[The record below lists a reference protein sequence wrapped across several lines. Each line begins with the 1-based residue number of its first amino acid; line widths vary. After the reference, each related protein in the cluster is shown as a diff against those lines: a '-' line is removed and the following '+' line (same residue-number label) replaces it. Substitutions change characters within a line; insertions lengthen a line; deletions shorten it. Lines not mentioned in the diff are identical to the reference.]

1 MKSIDLSLPRG
12 HYFPTGHADSE
23 MPIQNADYRKFAG
36 KETLKSS
43 ERKLRARKRTADRRP
58 PSNSPAASSSF
69 LTTLDRN
76 SLHTGSRA
84 DFVYQSL
91 RNAIWEGRF
100 AKGERIREEDIAQ
113 SLGVSRTPV
122 REALQRL
129 QRRGL
134 LVIRAGRGF
143 AVAQLSNKQIFDL
156 YAVREILEGSAAR
169 FAAQHATETEIA
181 VLYQLQKQLA
191 KEGRD
196 LLALVTLNRRFHQHI
211 YEATHNQ
218 YLLETLEVLND
229 SMALLQNLT
238 FQMPSRHGQSDIEH
252 LRIVRAI
259 EKRDQDGAEKA
270 ARHHI
275 QQALKCRLEYFTA
288 DEA

>member
-1 MKSIDLSLPRG
+1 MQAVQPLLSIMSLHHVG
-12 HYFPTGHADSE
+12 
-23 MPIQNADYRKFAG
+23 RKR
-36 KETLKSS
+36 TLKSAQDQ
-43 ERKLRARKRTADRRP
+43 LRAKKRTPERRAAA
-58 PSNSPAASSSF
+58 NSAASAAATGAGF
-69 LTTLDRN
+69 LTTLDR
-76 SLHTGSRA
+76 SAHTGSRA
-84 DFVYQSL
+84 DFVYESL

-100 AKGERIREEDIAQ
+100 ARGERIREEDIGK

-129 QRRGL
+129 QQRGL
-134 LVIRAGRGF
+134 LVVRPGRGF

-156 YAVREILEGSAAR
+156 YAMREILEGSAAR
-169 FAAQHATETEIA
+169 LAAQHATESEIA
-181 VLYQLQKQLA
+181 ILYQLQKQLS
-191 KEGRD
+191 KEGHD

-218 YLLETLEVLND
+218 YLLQMLEVLND

-238 FQMPSRHGQSDIEH
+238 VLMPSRHGQSDIEH

-275 QQALKCRLEYFTA
+275 QQARKCRLEYFA
-288 DEA
+288 AQEAQL

>member
-1 MKSIDLSLPRG
+1 MKAVRPLLSMVSLPRG
-12 HYFPTGHADSE
+12 ARTRALRSTQG
-23 MPIQNADYRKFAG
+23 Q
-36 KETLKSS
+36 
-43 ERKLRARKRTADRRP
+43 LRARKRTPERRA
-58 PSNSPAASSSF
+58 AASHPAKGARF
-69 LTTLDRN
+69 LTTLDR

-84 DFVYQSL
+84 DFVYESL

-100 AKGERIREEDIAQ
+100 ARGERIREEDIAK

-129 QRRGL
+129 QQRGL
-134 LVIRAGRGF
+134 LVVRPGRGF

-156 YAVREILEGSAAR
+156 YAMREILEGSAAR
-169 FAAQHATETEIA
+169 FAAQHATESEIA
-181 VLYQLQKQLA
+181 ILYQLQKQLS
-191 KEGRD
+191 KEGHD

-211 YEATHNQ
+211 YEAAHNQ
-218 YLLETLEVLND
+218 YLLEMLEVLND

-238 FQMPSRHGQSDIEH
+238 VLMPSRHDQSDIEH

-259 EKRDQDGAEKA
+259 ERGDQDGAEKA

-275 QQALKCRLEYFTA
+275 QQARKCRLEYFAAHETQL
-288 DEA
+288 

>member
-1 MKSIDLSLPRG
+1 MKAVRPLLSMMSLYGGAR
-12 HYFPTGHADSE
+12 TRA
-23 MPIQNADYRKFAG
+23 
-36 KETLKSS
+36 LKSTQGQ
-43 ERKLRARKRTADRRP
+43 LRSRKRTPERRA
-58 PSNSPAASSSF
+58 SESPAAKSARF
-69 LTTLDRN
+69 LTTLDR

-84 DFVYQSL
+84 DFVYDSL

-100 AKGERIREEDIAQ
+100 ARSERIREEDIAK

-129 QRRGL
+129 QQRGL
-134 LVIRAGRGF
+134 LVVRPGRGF

-156 YAVREILEGSAAR
+156 YAMREILEGSAAR
-169 FAAQHATETEIA
+169 FAAQHATESEIA
-181 VLYQLQKQLA
+181 ILYQLQKQLSN
-191 KEGRD
+191 EGHD

-218 YLLETLEVLND
+218 YLLEMLEVLND

-238 FQMPSRHGQSDIEH
+238 VLMPSRHGRSDIEH

-259 EKRDQDGAEKA
+259 EKGDQDGAEKA

-275 QQALKCRLEYFTA
+275 QQARKCRLEYFAAHETKL
-288 DEA
+288 

>member
-1 MKSIDLSLPRG
+1 LVETDS
-12 HYFPTGHADSE
+12 TGW
-23 MPIQNADYRKFAG
+23 NADDFRG
-36 KETLKSS
+36 ENELKSGQGQ
-43 ERKLRARKRTADRRP
+43 LRSKKRTPERP
-58 PSNSPAASSSF
+58 VPSSPAATSSSF

-76 SLHTGSRA
+76 SLRTGSRA

-100 AKGERIREEDIAQ
+100 ARGERIREEDIAK

-129 QRRGL
+129 QQRGL
-134 LVIRAGRGF
+134 LVVRPGRGF

-156 YAVREILEGSAAR
+156 YAMREILEGSAAR
-169 FAAQHATETEIA
+169 FAAQHATESEIA
-181 VLYQLQKQLA
+181 MLYQLQKQLS
-191 KEGRD
+191 KEGHD

-275 QQALKCRLEYFTA
+275 QQAHKCRLEYFA
-288 DEA
+288 AHEM

>member
-1 MKSIDLSLPRG
+1 MKAVRPLLSRMSLHRG
-12 HYFPTGHADSE
+12 
-23 MPIQNADYRKFAG
+23 AG
-36 KETLKSS
+36 KRTLKSTQGQ
-43 ERKLRARKRTADRRP
+43 LRAKKRAPERRP
-58 PSNSPAASSSF
+58 AATRASF
-69 LTTLDRN
+69 LATLDR

-84 DFVYQSL
+84 DFVYESL

-100 AKGERIREEDIAQ
+100 ARGERIREEDIAK

-129 QRRGL
+129 QQRGL
-134 LVIRAGRGF
+134 LVVRSGRGF

-156 YAVREILEGSAAR
+156 YAMREILEGSAAR
-169 FAAQHATETEIA
+169 FAAQHATESEIA
-181 VLYQLQKQLA
+181 ILYQLQKQLSN
-191 KEGRD
+191 EGHD

-218 YLLETLEVLND
+218 YLLEMLEVLND

-238 FQMPSRHGQSDIEH
+238 VRMPSRHGQSDIEH

-259 EKRDQDGAEKA
+259 EKGDQDGAEKA

-275 QQALKCRLEYFTA
+275 QQARKCRLEYFAAHETQR
-288 DEA
+288 

>member
-1 MKSIDLSLPRG
+1 VEAARPLLSIIVPERLGRPRS
-12 HYFPTGHADSE
+12 PTKTADDFQRAGESE
-23 MPIQNADYRKFAG
+23 
-36 KETLKSS
+36 LKSTQ
-43 ERKLRARKRTADRRP
+43 RQLRSKKRTPERRL
-58 PSNSPAASSSF
+58 PSSPVATGSSF

-100 AKGERIREEDIAQ
+100 ARGERIREEDIAQ

-129 QRRGL
+129 QQRSL
-134 LVIRAGRGF
+134 LVVRPGRGF
-143 AVAQLSNKQIFDL
+143 AVVQLSNKQIFDL
-156 YAVREILEGSAAR
+156 YAMREILEGSAAR
-169 FAAQHATETEIA
+169 FAAQHATESEIA
-181 VLYQLQKQLA
+181 ALYQLQKQLA
-191 KEGRD
+191 KEGHD

-238 FQMPSRHGQSDIEH
+238 AQMPSRHGQSDIEH

-275 QQALKCRLEYFTA
+275 QQARKCRLEYFA
-288 DEA
+288 AHEI

>member
-1 MKSIDLSLPRG
+1 LIYESGAAITEQDESAPR
-12 HYFPTGHADSE
+12 
-23 MPIQNADYRKFAG
+23 AG
-36 KETLKSS
+36 KRTLKSTQGQ
-43 ERKLRARKRTADRRP
+43 LRAKKRAPERRP
-58 PSNSPAASSSF
+58 AATRASF
-69 LTTLDRN
+69 LTTLDR

-84 DFVYQSL
+84 DFVYESL

-100 AKGERIREEDIAQ
+100 ARGERIREEEIAK

-129 QRRGL
+129 QQRGL
-134 LVIRAGRGF
+134 LVVRPGRGF

-156 YAVREILEGSAAR
+156 YAMREILEGSAAR
-169 FAAQHATETEIA
+169 FAAQHATESEIA
-181 VLYQLQKQLA
+181 ILYQLQKQLSN
-191 KEGRD
+191 EGHD

-218 YLLETLEVLND
+218 YLLEMLEVLND

-238 FQMPSRHGQSDIEH
+238 VLMPSRHGQSDIEH

-259 EKRDQDGAEKA
+259 EKGDQDGAEKA

-275 QQALKCRLEYFTA
+275 QQARKCRLEYFAAHETQR
-288 DEA
+288 